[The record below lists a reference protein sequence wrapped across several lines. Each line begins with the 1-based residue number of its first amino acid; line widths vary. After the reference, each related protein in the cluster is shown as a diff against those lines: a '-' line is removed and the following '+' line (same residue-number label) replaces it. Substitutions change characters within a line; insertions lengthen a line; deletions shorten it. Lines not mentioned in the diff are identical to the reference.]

1 MLAHPRVLLRPV
13 FGLTLDVSTASTIEL
28 EELASRQPA
37 NEPEASTEFAHV
49 AAMQQIQ
56 KWYQFSAAKEVSSYL
71 NQHRELVPV
80 LIEAFS
86 ALQRIF
92 GPNPTVVLEII
103 ADPELEWLVQL
114 HGNIVTSLL
123 PQDAL
128 TQLDQFDSEWFF
140 NQYDRIGNGLN
151 FNLRF
156 LS

>member
-1 MLAHPRVLLRPV
+1 M

-37 NEPEASTEFAHV
+37 NEQEASTELAHV
-49 AAMQQIQ
+49 AAMQQIE
-56 KWYQFSAAKEVSSYL
+56 KWYQFSGAKEVKNYL

-92 GPNPTVVLEII
+92 GPNPTVVLEAIT
-103 ADPELEWLVQL
+103 DPELEWLVQL

-128 TQLDQFDSEWFF
+128 TQLDKFDSEWFF
-140 NQYDRIGNGLN
+140 SQYDRIGNNLN
-151 FNLRF
+151 FNLHF
-156 LS
+156 VA